1 MRRLNYIPEYSHL
14 TELLNLQPGR
24 SVADVRARDDEMPQL
39 LTSSV
44 GPRGTVVCCAFAD
57 RPLQKL
63 SAIKNVKAVMTHP
76 GALPLPT
83 HRFHAALLNNTDL
96 MPSLT
101 RPIEEMKRITIPAA
115 SVLVTFTE
123 WKIELPSASTAE
135 LEMLE
140 SLNKG
145 PAENGLSFISQ
156 VAQHRDGFKAWKFDA
171 YLVGSNNAAERMRYA
186 YDWRSQ
192 LRNHLKLRK
201 HLSAPTILNL
211 VAHIDASEDASV
223 SISRYM
229 ALGTRS
235 R

>member
-24 SVADVRARDDEMPQL
+24 SVVDVRARDDEMPQL
-39 LTSSV
+39 LTGSV
-44 GPRGTVVCCAFAD
+44 GSRGTVVCCAFAD

-63 SAIKNVKAVMTHP
+63 SAIKSVKAIMAHP
-76 GALPLPT
+76 GALPLPA

-101 RPIEEMKRITIPAA
+101 RPMKEMKRITIPGA

-140 SLNKG
+140 SLNQG
-145 PAENGLSFISQ
+145 PAESGLSFMSQIST
-156 VAQHRDGFKAWKFDA
+156 HRDGFKTWKFDA
-171 YLVGSNNAAERMRYA
+171 YLIGSNNPAARMRYE

-201 HLSAPTILNL
+201 HLSAPAILAL
-211 VAHIDASEDASV
+211 VARIDASEDASV
-223 SISRYM
+223 FISRYM